1 MKLITT
7 TILACTMILSFS
19 CPHLSA
25 EPNFENTVKKI
36 VTVVA
41 SNDRKALANLV
52 SYPLQRKVPLASID
66 NPKQFLEA
74 YDEIVD
80 EKFIK
85 SISMSKASTD
95 WSEMGWRG
103 IMFQSGAL
111 WLDEDGKITAINYQ
125 TEIGKRKRSEL
136 IEADKQKIH
145 DSLRNFV
152 EPVLEWETAK
162 YRIRIDQIDIDK
174 FRYAVWPVKKKSSE
188 KPDLVLKNGTLT
200 FDGSGGNHH
209 YDFKSG
215 EVLYQ
220 CFVWVIGAEDTPF
233 GEIKVYKHQKLVLS
247 QPVTKVVISR

>member
-7 TILACTMILSFS
+7 TILACALTLAFS
-19 CPHLSA
+19 CSLWCA
-25 EPNFENTVKKI
+25 EPNLENTVNRFI
-36 VTVVA
+36 EIVA
-41 SNDRKALANLV
+41 SHDRKALANSV
-52 SYPLQRKVPLASID
+52 SYPLQRKVPLSSID

-80 EKFIK
+80 EKFTK
-85 SISMSKASTD
+85 SISTSKVSTD
-95 WSEMGWRG
+95 WSEMGYRG
-103 IMFQSGAL
+103 IMFQNGTL
-111 WLDEDGKITAINYQ
+111 WLDEDGRISAINYE
-125 TEIGKRKRSEL
+125 TEKGKRKRTEL
-136 IEADKQKIH
+136 IEADKQKLH

-174 FRYAVWPVKKKSSE
+174 FRYAAWPVQKKPSE
-188 KPDLVLKNGTLT
+188 KPDLILKNGILT

-215 EVLYQ
+215 DVLYR

-233 GEIKVYKHQKLVLS
+233 GEIKIYKHQKLVLS
-247 QPVTKVVISR
+247 QPVKKVIVSR